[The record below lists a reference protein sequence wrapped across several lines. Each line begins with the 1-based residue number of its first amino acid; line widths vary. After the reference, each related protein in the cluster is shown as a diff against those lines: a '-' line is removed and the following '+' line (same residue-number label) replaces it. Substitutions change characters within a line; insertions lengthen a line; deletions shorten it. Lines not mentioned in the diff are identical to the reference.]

1 MTIPLDPAQFAR
13 AVTARM
19 TLDAPSMADD
29 PDAPDGEDLLDPGRH
44 AMAASAAAKP
54 AAVLIP
60 VVARERATVLLTQ
73 RASDLSSH
81 AGQIAFPGGKI
92 DASDPTPLATA
103 LREAREE
110 IGLDPA
116 RVRPLGYMPPFLS
129 RTGYRIVP
137 VVSLVEPPF
146 DLTLNAGEVTEAFEV
161 PLAFLMDPANHQRQ
175 SREWQGRVRHFYA
188 MPYEQRYIW
197 GITAGILR
205 DLWER
210 LSAPEVGA

>member
-1 MTIPLDPAQFAR
+1 MTIPIDPAQFAR

-19 TLDAPSMADD
+19 TLDTPSMADD
-29 PDAPDGEDLLDPGRH
+29 PDALDGEDLLDPGRH
-44 AMAASAAAKP
+44 AMAASATAKP

-60 VVARERATVLLTQ
+60 VVARERATVILTQ

-81 AGQIAFPGGKI
+81 AGQISFPGGKI
-92 DASDPTPLATA
+92 DPADPTPLATA

-161 PLAFLMDPANHQRQ
+161 PLSFLMDPANHQFQ
-175 SREWQGRVRHFYA
+175 SREWQGRTRHFYA
-188 MPYEQRYIW
+188 IPYEQRYIW